1 MTRNLILA
9 LALIAAPVLVGCG
22 SNTTESIDSGTGTT
36 PFGLSVGDNCYTIN
50 AIASGYSDGCG
61 LFVLSTQVGASL
73 PMNYD
78 ATTATATLGTQG
90 SLGGGT
96 ILNNQGTL
104 VRDGD
109 TSDGTGCTWHQ
120 NDNTLLQMTANNQFT
135 VSVTEVES
143 VFSTACGASA
153 STCTSTWTWT
163 MQKSAVTTLVPP
175 ACGAAP

>member
-22 SNTTESIDSGTGTT
+22 SNTTDSIDSGTGTT
-36 PFGLSVGDNCYTIN
+36 LYGLTEGAACYTIT
-50 AIASGYSDGCG
+50 AIAPGYSDGCG

-73 PMNYD
+73 PMTY
-78 ATTATATLGTQG
+78 TQATAAVALGTDG

-109 TSDGTGCTWHQ
+109 TSDGAGCTWHQ

-143 VFSTACGASA
+143 GFSAACGASA
-153 STCTSTWTWT
+153 NTCTSTWTWT

-175 ACGAAP
+175 ACGS